1 MPPTSIT
8 TLTPSAVQHNLQN
21 NGLDAL
27 GLGGVSLSTRWDT
40 SAPTYDANALTLNV
54 TALHAPFR
62 GIREFAFS
70 PAASRLA
77 SALSDSAMTLQL
89 LAGQG
94 SRFPAPTA
102 GGDVLLDLSSAS
114 GAQQEIVACTARSGD
129 TLTITRGAQGTAK
142 QAFGAGSAVSLRLG
156 SGARTDA
163 FSGADGQPLSGPS
176 TILRLHPQAA
186 LRLETLV
193 AWRHA
198 GAGNPAILPVPH
210 AVLVRGAAGFTTTR
224 WFEAD
229 DAMTGISGAVSFHDA
244 RGRILDPVYVA
255 ALFDDLRVA
264 LGGLVWKNSTSPA
277 ASPGG
282 IAAIATLATGTLIH
296 CVDLHGGVYQ
306 PAFAGATLITKNG
319 AGTNTGAV
327 PASGLVN
334 LAAGDGIDTAGTDGG
349 RLRWG
354 FATNGVLGTT
364 RLVPPT
370 LPAVGAPPPNLPRQF
385 YQVAVVDTNWALLGN
400 RMGASV
406 LGIGPDDGLIPA
418 DVLPVVRDNIA
429 INYLTEGPDVL
440 RQADLVLTRPA
451 QSMILAVSP
460 VLDLLMSVP
469 TVTDVNPHWPA
480 FPSPNSGAAFPNPP
494 ASPADGISAA
504 WTAGNDVVVTI
515 AADKAPPGAHI
526 RIYPRQ
532 FVLIPAITAEPSFV
546 RGDGGASLALAGV
559 ATTILLPNPF
569 QLASGQ
575 ARPNPANLTMDIV
588 VAPRTGTRR
597 LTAHVAVAVAPGPA
611 APPVSPFAGTNPVS
625 LMSPIFESVA
635 PVPLFGIPTT
645 FAPPGAAPP
654 GGVIGFVRA
663 LASETSPRQ
672 GPRLPTMA
680 RFETILATGTV
691 GVAPAPPI
699 LWEAVLSGGRWAS
712 ETRSALHA
720 SGNPGNPAGPD
731 VHASGIHVSG
741 ALAYDLA
748 RHAMRRAQPIVPLG
762 AATSGWI
769 VGMAGDNFNL
779 PVDSNTALTGVGV
792 LLETVAAICETPE
805 LSALTPPAPR
815 TTAQQGVNA
824 IANALGVTPPTLT
837 IHNEKRLQVEVRREF
852 VVSANGLRDA
862 MWSLRRALRE
872 ARELIYIESPQFAH
886 TGTGATVDLVAE
898 IIAGL
903 SAHPNLKVIVCTPRE
918 SDFAPKYRGW
928 SRQHF
933 RARLQAAN
941 DLQSAAPDRVATF
954 HPIGFPGR
962 PAFIRT
968 TCVFVDDVWCL
979 SGATHFRRRGLT
991 FDGSASIA
999 SFDRQLERG
1008 YSKQVRAFR
1017 RNLMAAKL
1025 GVAAPNGT
1033 SASAEWISLGHTASS
1048 FELVKRWLNEGG
1060 LGRIQPLWPGP
1071 LDTTILP
1078 ATDDI
1083 ADPDGSNGS
1092 NGASFVTA
1100 FASLL
1105 AEAGD

>member
-8 TLTPSAVQHNLQN
+8 TLTPSAVQQNLQN

-70 PAASRLA
+70 PAASTLA
-77 SALSDSAMTLQL
+77 NALSNSATTLQVA
-89 LAGQG
+89 AGQG
-94 SRFPAPTA
+94 SRFPAPTG
-102 GGDVLLDLSSAS
+102 GGDVLLDLSSAG
-114 GAQQEIVACTARSGD
+114 GAQQEVVACTARSGD

-176 TILRLHPQAA
+176 TIFRLHPQAA

-193 AWRHA
+193 ASRHA
-198 GAGNPAILPVPH
+198 GAGNPTILPVPH
-210 AVLVRGAAGFTTTR
+210 ALLVRGAAGFTTAR

-229 DAMTGISGAVSFHDA
+229 DAITDESLTAISGAVSWHDA

-277 ASPGG
+277 NNPGG
-282 IAAIATLATGTLIH
+282 IASIATLATGTLIH

-306 PAFAGATLITKNG
+306 PAFPGATLITKNG
-319 AGTNTGAV
+319 AGTGTGAV
-327 PASGLVN
+327 PASGLVS

-354 FATNGVLGTT
+354 WATNGVLGTT
-364 RLVPPT
+364 RLVPPP
-370 LPAVGAPPPNLPRQF
+370 LANLPRQF

-400 RMGASV
+400 RTGASV
-406 LGIGPDDGLIPA
+406 LGIGPDDGGIPA
-418 DVLPVVRDNIA
+418 DVLPIVRDNIA

-460 VLDLLMSVP
+460 VLDLSMSVP
-469 TVTDVNPHWPA
+469 TAADVNPHWPA
-480 FPSPNSGAAFPNPP
+480 FPTPNSGAALPNPP

-546 RGDGGASLALAGV
+546 RGDGGASLAVAGA
-559 ATTILLPNPF
+559 ATLITVPNPF
-569 QLASGQ
+569 QLTSGQ

-588 VAPRTGTRR
+588 VAPRVGTRR

-611 APPVSPFAGTNPVS
+611 ALPVSPFAGTNPVS
-625 LMSPIFESVA
+625 LMPPIFESVA

-645 FAPPGAAPP
+645 VAPPGVAP
-654 GGVIGFVRA
+654 GGIIGFVRA

-762 AATSGWI
+762 AATPGWI

-779 PVDSNTALTGVGV
+779 PIDSNSALTGVGV

-805 LSALTPPAPR
+805 LSALTPPAPG
-815 TTAQQGVNA
+815 TTVQQGINA
-824 IANALGVTPPTLT
+824 IANALGVTPPTFNSP
-837 IHNEKRLQVEVRREF
+837 NEQRLQAEVRREF

-898 IIAGL
+898 IIASLG
-903 SAHPNLKVIVCTPRE
+903 AHPNLKVIVCTPRE
-918 SDFAPKYRGW
+918 SDFAPPYRGW

-941 DLQSAAPDRVATF
+941 DLQSAAPDRVVVF
-954 HPIGFPGR
+954 HPVGFPGR

-991 FDGSASIA
+991 FDGSAAIA

-1033 SASAEWISLGHTASS
+1033 PASAEWISLGHPASS
-1048 FELVKRWLNEGG
+1048 FELVKRWLGEGG

-1083 ADPDGSNGS
+1083 ADPDGSNG
-1092 NGASFVTA
+1092 ASFVTA